1 MSHVVHALH
10 VALAYAGRVALVTG
24 VELALVV
31 GPPLALAALAQP
43 VALQSERWTER
54 LVGRRAR
61 WIAVGWLATAL
72 HEAGHA
78 LFALLFGHRVRR
90 VKWFDFAAEGGT
102 LGQVEHDYD
111 PSSFYQRAG
120 RFFIGVGPILLAGLV
135 LVVAARMLLGPL
147 PSAGRPP
154 VQASDAAT
162 LEATLG
168 ALVAQLG
175 AAARAA
181 SGIGASIDASGWRG
195 LAFLYVA
202 YVCGGAMRL
211 SSSDVR
217 SFAAGGWTILSL
229 LLVVNAL
236 TLWSG
241 VMGPPGALR
250 LGAAMTLCD
259 AALLAAVVLQAVVGS
274 IALCLTLGMS
284 AVRGRDGALA
294 GR

>member
-24 VELALVV
+24 IELSLVL
-31 GPPLALAALAQP
+31 GPPIALAALAQP

-54 LVGRRAR
+54 LVGRRVR
-61 WIAVGWLATAL
+61 WIAAGWLATAL
-72 HEAGHA
+72 HEGGHA
-78 LFALLFGHRVRR
+78 LFALLFGHRLRR

-120 RFFIGVGPILLAGLV
+120 RFFIGVGPILLGGLV
-135 LVVAARMLLGPL
+135 LLLAARTLLGPL
-147 PSAGRPP
+147 ASAGRPA
-154 VQASDAAT
+154 VEGSDAAT

-175 AAARAA
+175 AAARGA
-181 SGIGASIDASGWRG
+181 GRIGASIDASGWRG

-217 SFAAGGWTILSL
+217 SFAAGGWTMLCL
-229 LLVVNAL
+229 LCLANAV
-236 TLWSG
+236 TLWASTAGPG
-241 VMGPPGALR
+241 VAVR
-250 LGAAMTLCD
+250 VAAAMTLCN
-259 AALLAAVVLQAVVGS
+259 AALIAAVVLQLIVGV
-274 IALCLTLGMS
+274 IALSLGLSMS
-284 AVRGRDGALA
+284 AVRGRDAVTANG
-294 GR
+294 